1 MKKVWIL
8 LIILLCPLVIKAE
21 NITNYYINA
30 TLNSNGDLL
39 VEEYI
44 ELKENTNYFERNIYY
59 KDNTLKVPAYDNFI
73 EYNKLNNGSSIQ
85 FLTIGSIP
93 KVKNNTEEITGVKEF
108 SKTNVAH
115 TGDTNIYILRNDED
129 KDYLRIYKDDNNA
142 YYLKYVIKDLAVKY
156 NDIGEIYFNILKN
169 NPDRIKN
176 LKITINLPNNDKA
189 YSFTKGKNVKKVIN
203 NNFKIS
209 YQYKDIKEQEDIKL
223 RILFNKDII
232 SNSTKINNI
241 DALEKILNN
250 EPKNITSIDYIDK
263 ILEIIILILIISN
276 YCLLVIYTRESIISY
291 QEIEKGLKN
300 KIDRKNILYLILILI
315 LMIILIILKLLGIVL
330 LILSIIIGSYVIN
343 KNKKDKRIKYLTT
356 MYILIMFIC
365 FLNLLQKNSVIY
377 IILSLADIVSLYSLN
392 IKKEKK
398 LK

>member
-189 YSFTKGKNVKKVIN
+189 YTFNKGKNVKKVTN
-203 NNFKIS
+203 NNYKLS

-223 RILFNKDII
+223 RILFNKDIVNNSLKENNTQTLAEI
-232 SNSTKINNI
+232 LSFEKQNSNII
-241 DALEKILNN
+241 
-250 EPKNITSIDYIDK
+250 KNINK
-263 ILEIIILILIISN
+263 FLGIIITILIIIN
-276 YCLLVIYTRESIISY
+276 YFLLVIYTR
-291 QEIEKGLKN
+291 
-300 KIDRKNILYLILILI
+300 
-315 LMIILIILKLLGIVL
+315 
-330 LILSIIIGSYVIN
+330 LSIIGYKDILNILKEKISKKNIIYMVLSLIIIIGLIFLRVLGITLLISSIIISSYIIN
-343 KNKKDKRIKYLTT
+343 RNKKDNKIKYLSI
-356 MYILIMFIC
+356 MYILIMLIC
-365 FLNLLQKNSVIY
+365 TLNLVRVNNIIY
-377 IILSLADIVSLYSLN
+377 LILSIADIISLYSLCL
-392 IKKEKK
+392 KK

>member
-59 KDNTLKVPAYDNFI
+59 KDNTSKVPAYDNFI

-176 LKITINLPNNDKA
+176 LKITINLPNNNKA
-189 YSFTKGKNVKKVIN
+189 YTFTKGKNVKKVTN
-203 NNFKIS
+203 NNYKLS

-223 RILFNKDII
+223 RLLFNKDIVNNSLKENNTQTLAEI
-232 SNSTKINNI
+232 LSFEKQNSNII
-241 DALEKILNN
+241 
-250 EPKNITSIDYIDK
+250 KNINK
-263 ILEIIILILIISN
+263 FLGIIITILIIIN
-276 YCLLVIYTRESIISY
+276 YFLLVIYTR
-291 QEIEKGLKN
+291 
-300 KIDRKNILYLILILI
+300 
-315 LMIILIILKLLGIVL
+315 
-330 LILSIIIGSYVIN
+330 LSIIGYKDILNILKEKISKKNIIYMVLSLIIIIGLIFLRVLGITLLISSIIISSYIIN
-343 KNKKDKRIKYLTT
+343 RNKKDNKIKYLSI
-356 MYILIMFIC
+356 MYILIMLIC
-365 FLNLLQKNSVIY
+365 TLNLVRVNNIIY
-377 IILSLADIVSLYSLN
+377 LILSIVDIISLYSLSL
-392 IKKEKK
+392 KK

>member
-8 LIILLCPLVIKAE
+8 LIIFLCPLVIKAE

-115 TGDTNIYILRNDED
+115 TGDTSIYILRNDED

-189 YSFTKGKNVKKVIN
+189 YTFNKGKNVKKVTN
-203 NNFKIS
+203 NNYKLS

-223 RILFNKDII
+223 RILFNKDIVN
-232 SNSTKINNI
+232 NSLKENNTQTLGEI
-241 DALEKILNN
+241 LSLEKQNSNII
-250 EPKNITSIDYIDK
+250 KNINK
-263 ILEIIILILIISN
+263 FLGIIITILIIIN
-276 YCLLVIYTRESIISY
+276 YFLLVIYTR
-291 QEIEKGLKN
+291 
-300 KIDRKNILYLILILI
+300 
-315 LMIILIILKLLGIVL
+315 
-330 LILSIIIGSYVIN
+330 LSIIGYKDILNILKEKISKKNIIYMVLSLIIIIGLIFLRVLGITLLISSIIISSYIIN
-343 KNKKDKRIKYLTT
+343 RNKKDNKIKYLSI
-356 MYILIMFIC
+356 MYILIMLIC
-365 FLNLLQKNSVIY
+365 TLNLVRVNNIIY
-377 IILSLADIVSLYSLN
+377 LILSIADIISLYSLCL
-392 IKKEKK
+392 KK

>member
-8 LIILLCPLVIKAE
+8 LIIFLCPLVIKAE

-73 EYNKLNNGSSIQ
+73 EYTKLNNGSSIQ

-115 TGDTNIYILRNDED
+115 TGDTSIYILRNDED

-176 LKITINLPNNDKA
+176 LKITINLPNNNKA
-189 YSFTKGKNVKKVIN
+189 YTFNKGKNVKKVTN
-203 NNFKIS
+203 NNYKLS

-223 RILFNKDII
+223 RILFNKDIVNNSLKENNTQTLAEI
-232 SNSTKINNI
+232 LSFEKQNSNII
-241 DALEKILNN
+241 
-250 EPKNITSIDYIDK
+250 KNINK
-263 ILEIIILILIISN
+263 FLGIIITILIIIN
-276 YCLLVIYTRESIISY
+276 YFLLVIYTR
-291 QEIEKGLKN
+291 
-300 KIDRKNILYLILILI
+300 
-315 LMIILIILKLLGIVL
+315 
-330 LILSIIIGSYVIN
+330 LSIIGYKDILNILKEKISKKNIIYMVLSLIIIIGLIFLRVLGITLLISSIIISSYIIN
-343 KNKKDKRIKYLTT
+343 RNKKDNKIKYLSI
-356 MYILIMFIC
+356 MYILIMLIC
-365 FLNLLQKNSVIY
+365 TLNLVRVNNIIY
-377 IILSLADIVSLYSLN
+377 LILSIADIISLYSLCL
-392 IKKEKK
+392 KK

>member
-8 LIILLCPLVIKAE
+8 LIIFLCPLVIKAE

-115 TGDTNIYILRNDED
+115 TGDTSIYILRNDED

-189 YSFTKGKNVKKVIN
+189 YTFNKGKNVKKVTN
-203 NNFKIS
+203 NNYKLS

-223 RILFNKDII
+223 RILFNKDIVNNSLKENNTQTLAEI
-232 SNSTKINNI
+232 LSFEKQNSNII
-241 DALEKILNN
+241 
-250 EPKNITSIDYIDK
+250 KNINK
-263 ILEIIILILIISN
+263 FLGIIITILIIIN
-276 YCLLVIYTRESIISY
+276 YFLLVIYTR
-291 QEIEKGLKN
+291 
-300 KIDRKNILYLILILI
+300 
-315 LMIILIILKLLGIVL
+315 
-330 LILSIIIGSYVIN
+330 LSIIGYKDILNILKEKISKKNIIYMVLSLIIIIGLIFLRVLGITLLISSIIISSYIIN
-343 KNKKDKRIKYLTT
+343 RNKKDNKIKYLSI
-356 MYILIMFIC
+356 MYILIMLIC
-365 FLNLLQKNSVIY
+365 TLNLVRVNNIIY
-377 IILSLADIVSLYSLN
+377 LILSIADIISLYSLSL
-392 IKKEKK
+392 KK

>member
-8 LIILLCPLVIKAE
+8 LIIFLCPLVIKAE

-85 FLTIGSIP
+85 FRTIGSIP

-189 YSFTKGKNVKKVIN
+189 YTFNKGKNVKKVTN
-203 NNFKIS
+203 NNYKLS

-223 RILFNKDII
+223 RILFNKDIVNNSLKENNTQTLAEI
-232 SNSTKINNI
+232 LSFEKQNSNII
-241 DALEKILNN
+241 
-250 EPKNITSIDYIDK
+250 KNINK
-263 ILEIIILILIISN
+263 FLGIIITILIIIN
-276 YCLLVIYTRESIISY
+276 YFLLFIYTR
-291 QEIEKGLKN
+291 
-300 KIDRKNILYLILILI
+300 
-315 LMIILIILKLLGIVL
+315 
-330 LILSIIIGSYVIN
+330 LSIIGYKDILNILKEKISKKNIIYMVLSLIIIIGLIFLRVLGITLLISSIIISSYIIN
-343 KNKKDKRIKYLTT
+343 RNKKDNKIKYLSI
-356 MYILIMFIC
+356 MYILIMLIC
-365 FLNLLQKNSVIY
+365 TLNLVRVNNIIY
-377 IILSLADIVSLYSLN
+377 LILSIADIISLYSLCL
-392 IKKEKK
+392 KK

>member
-8 LIILLCPLVIKAE
+8 LIIFLCPLVIKAE

-85 FLTIGSIP
+85 FLTIGSVP

-176 LKITINLPNNDKA
+176 LKITINLPNNNKA

-223 RILFNKDII
+223 RILFNKDIVNNSLKENNTQTLAEI
-232 SNSTKINNI
+232 LSFEKQNSNII
-241 DALEKILNN
+241 
-250 EPKNITSIDYIDK
+250 KNINK
-263 ILEIIILILIISN
+263 FLGIIITILIIIN
-276 YCLLVIYTRESIISY
+276 YFLLVIYTR
-291 QEIEKGLKN
+291 
-300 KIDRKNILYLILILI
+300 
-315 LMIILIILKLLGIVL
+315 
-330 LILSIIIGSYVIN
+330 LSIIGYKDILNILKEKISKKNIIYMVLSLIIIIGLIFLRVLGITLLISSIIISSYIIN
-343 KNKKDKRIKYLTT
+343 RNKKDNKIKYLSI
-356 MYILIMFIC
+356 MYILIMLIC
-365 FLNLLQKNSVIY
+365 TLNLVRVNNIIY
-377 IILSLADIVSLYSLN
+377 LILSIADIISLYSLSL
-392 IKKEKK
+392 KK

>member
-8 LIILLCPLVIKAE
+8 LIIFLCPLVIKAE

-189 YSFTKGKNVKKVIN
+189 YTFNKGKNVKKVTN
-203 NNFKIS
+203 NNYKLS

-223 RILFNKDII
+223 RILFNKDIVNNSLKENNTQTLAEI
-232 SNSTKINNI
+232 LSFEKQNSNII
-241 DALEKILNN
+241 
-250 EPKNITSIDYIDK
+250 KNINK
-263 ILEIIILILIISN
+263 FLWIIITILIIIN
-276 YCLLVIYTRESIISY
+276 YFLLVIYTR
-291 QEIEKGLKN
+291 
-300 KIDRKNILYLILILI
+300 
-315 LMIILIILKLLGIVL
+315 
-330 LILSIIIGSYVIN
+330 LSIIGYKDILNILKEKISKKNIIYMVLSLIIIIGLIFLRVLGITLLISSIIISSYIIN
-343 KNKKDKRIKYLTT
+343 RNKKDNKIKYLNI
-356 MYILIMFIC
+356 MYILIMLIC
-365 FLNLLQKNSVIY
+365 TLNLVRVNNIIY
-377 IILSLADIVSLYSLN
+377 LILSIADIISLYSLCL
-392 IKKEKK
+392 KK

>member
-8 LIILLCPLVIKAE
+8 LIIFLCPLVIKAE

-189 YSFTKGKNVKKVIN
+189 YTFTKGKNVKKVIN

-223 RILFNKDII
+223 RILFNKDIVNNSLKENNTQTLAEI
-232 SNSTKINNI
+232 LSFEKQNSNII
-241 DALEKILNN
+241 
-250 EPKNITSIDYIDK
+250 KNINK
-263 ILEIIILILIISN
+263 FLGIIITILIIIN
-276 YCLLVIYTRESIISY
+276 YFLLVIYTR
-291 QEIEKGLKN
+291 
-300 KIDRKNILYLILILI
+300 
-315 LMIILIILKLLGIVL
+315 
-330 LILSIIIGSYVIN
+330 LSIIGYKDILNILKEKISKKNIIYMVLSLIIIIGLIFLRVLGITLLISSIIISSYIIN
-343 KNKKDKRIKYLTT
+343 RNKKDNKIKYLSI
-356 MYILIMFIC
+356 MYILIMLIC
-365 FLNLLQKNSVIY
+365 TLNLVRVNNIIY
-377 IILSLADIVSLYSLN
+377 LILSIADIISLYSLSL
-392 IKKEKK
+392 KK

>member
-8 LIILLCPLVIKAE
+8 LIIFLCPLVIKAE

-223 RILFNKDII
+223 RILFNKDIVNNSLKENNTQTLAEI
-232 SNSTKINNI
+232 LSFEKQNSNII
-241 DALEKILNN
+241 
-250 EPKNITSIDYIDK
+250 KNINK
-263 ILEIIILILIISN
+263 FLGIIITILIIIN
-276 YCLLVIYTRESIISY
+276 YFLMVIYTR
-291 QEIEKGLKN
+291 
-300 KIDRKNILYLILILI
+300 
-315 LMIILIILKLLGIVL
+315 
-330 LILSIIIGSYVIN
+330 LSIIGYKDILNILKEKISKKNIIYMVLSLIIIIGLIFLRVLGITLLISSIIISSYIIN
-343 KNKKDKRIKYLTT
+343 RNKKDNKIKYLSI
-356 MYILIMFIC
+356 MYILIMLIC
-365 FLNLLQKNSVIY
+365 TLNLVRVNNIIY
-377 IILSLADIVSLYSLN
+377 LILSIADIISLYSLCL
-392 IKKEKK
+392 KK

>member
-8 LIILLCPLVIKAE
+8 LIIFLCPLVIKAE

-176 LKITINLPNNDKA
+176 LKITINLPNNNKA
-189 YSFTKGKNVKKVIN
+189 YSFTKGKNVKKVTN
-203 NNFKIS
+203 NNYKLS

-223 RILFNKDII
+223 RILFNKDIVNNSLKENNTQTLAEI
-232 SNSTKINNI
+232 LSFEKQNSNII
-241 DALEKILNN
+241 
-250 EPKNITSIDYIDK
+250 KNINK
-263 ILEIIILILIISN
+263 FLGIIITILIIIN
-276 YCLLVIYTRESIISY
+276 YFLLVIYTR
-291 QEIEKGLKN
+291 
-300 KIDRKNILYLILILI
+300 
-315 LMIILIILKLLGIVL
+315 
-330 LILSIIIGSYVIN
+330 LSIIGYKDILNILKEKISKKNIIYMVLSLIIIIGLIFLRVLGITLLISSIIISSYIIN
-343 KNKKDKRIKYLTT
+343 RNKKDNKIKYLSI
-356 MYILIMFIC
+356 MYILIMLIC
-365 FLNLLQKNSVIY
+365 TLNLVRVNNIIY
-377 IILSLADIVSLYSLN
+377 LILSIADIISLYSLCL
-392 IKKEKK
+392 KK

>member
-30 TLNSNGDLL
+30 TLNSNGYLL

-115 TGDTNIYILRNDED
+115 TGDTSIYILRNDED

-142 YYLKYVIKDLAVKY
+142 YYLKYVIKNLAVKY

-223 RILFNKDII
+223 RILFNKDIVN
-232 SNSTKINNI
+232 NSLKENNTQTLGEI
-241 DALEKILNN
+241 LSLEKQNSNII
-250 EPKNITSIDYIDK
+250 KNINK
-263 ILEIIILILIISN
+263 FLGIIITILIIIN
-276 YCLLVIYTRESIISY
+276 YFLLVIYTR
-291 QEIEKGLKN
+291 
-300 KIDRKNILYLILILI
+300 
-315 LMIILIILKLLGIVL
+315 
-330 LILSIIIGSYVIN
+330 LSIIGYKDILNILKEKISKKNIIYMVLSLIIIIGLIFLRVLGITLLISSIIISSYIIN
-343 KNKKDKRIKYLTT
+343 RNKKDNKIKYLSI
-356 MYILIMFIC
+356 MYILIMLIC
-365 FLNLLQKNSVIY
+365 TLNLVRVNNIIY
-377 IILSLADIVSLYSLN
+377 LILSIADIISLYSLCL
-392 IKKEKK
+392 KK

>member
-39 VEEYI
+39 VEEYV

-189 YSFTKGKNVKKVIN
+189 YTFNKGKNVKKVIN

-223 RILFNKDII
+223 RILFNKDIVNNSLKENNTQTLAEI
-232 SNSTKINNI
+232 LSFEKQNSNII
-241 DALEKILNN
+241 
-250 EPKNITSIDYIDK
+250 KNINK
-263 ILEIIILILIISN
+263 FLGIIITILIIIN
-276 YCLLVIYTRESIISY
+276 YFLMVIYTR
-291 QEIEKGLKN
+291 
-300 KIDRKNILYLILILI
+300 
-315 LMIILIILKLLGIVL
+315 
-330 LILSIIIGSYVIN
+330 LSIIVYKDILNILKEKISKKNIIYMVLSLIIIIGLIFLRVLGITLLISSIIISSYIIN
-343 KNKKDKRIKYLTT
+343 RNKKDNKIKYLSI
-356 MYILIMFIC
+356 MYILIMLIC
-365 FLNLLQKNSVIY
+365 TLNLVRVNNIIY
-377 IILSLADIVSLYSLN
+377 LILSIADIISLYSLCL
-392 IKKEKK
+392 KK

>member
-8 LIILLCPLVIKAE
+8 LIIFLCPLVIKAE

-189 YSFTKGKNVKKVIN
+189 YTFNKGKNVKKVTN
-203 NNFKIS
+203 NNYKLS

-223 RILFNKDII
+223 RILFNKDIVNNSLKENNTQTLAEI
-232 SNSTKINNI
+232 LSFEKQNSNII
-241 DALEKILNN
+241 
-250 EPKNITSIDYIDK
+250 KNINK
-263 ILEIIILILIISN
+263 FLGIIITILIIIN
-276 YCLLVIYTRESIISY
+276 YFLLVIYTR
-291 QEIEKGLKN
+291 
-300 KIDRKNILYLILILI
+300 
-315 LMIILIILKLLGIVL
+315 
-330 LILSIIIGSYVIN
+330 LSIIGYKDILNILKEKISKKNIIYMVLSLIIIIGLIFLRVLGITLLISSIIISSYIIN
-343 KNKKDKRIKYLTT
+343 RNKKDNKIKYLSI
-356 MYILIMFIC
+356 MYILIMLIC
-365 FLNLLQKNSVIY
+365 TLNLVRVNNIIY
-377 IILSLADIVSLYSLN
+377 LILSIADIISLYSLSL
-392 IKKEKK
+392 KK

>member
-176 LKITINLPNNDKA
+176 LKITINLPNNNKA
-189 YSFTKGKNVKKVIN
+189 YTFNKGKNVKKVIN

-223 RILFNKDII
+223 RILFNKDIVNNSLKENNTQTLAEI
-232 SNSTKINNI
+232 LSFEKQNSNII
-241 DALEKILNN
+241 
-250 EPKNITSIDYIDK
+250 KNINK
-263 ILEIIILILIISN
+263 FLGIIITILIIIN
-276 YCLLVIYTRESIISY
+276 YFLLVIYTR
-291 QEIEKGLKN
+291 
-300 KIDRKNILYLILILI
+300 
-315 LMIILIILKLLGIVL
+315 
-330 LILSIIIGSYVIN
+330 LSIIGYKDILNILKEKISKKNIIYMVLSLIIIIGLIFLRVLGITLLISSIIISSYIIN
-343 KNKKDKRIKYLTT
+343 RNKKDNKIKYLSI
-356 MYILIMFIC
+356 MYILIMLIC
-365 FLNLLQKNSVIY
+365 TLNLVRVNNIIY
-377 IILSLADIVSLYSLN
+377 LILSIADIISLYSLCL
-392 IKKEKK
+392 KK

>member
-8 LIILLCPLVIKAE
+8 LIIFLCPLVIKAE

-115 TGDTNIYILRNDED
+115 TGDTSIYILRNDED

-176 LKITINLPNNDKA
+176 LKITINLPNNNKA

-223 RILFNKDII
+223 RILFNKDIVNNSLKENNTQTLGEI
-232 SNSTKINNI
+232 LSFEKQNSNII
-241 DALEKILNN
+241 
-250 EPKNITSIDYIDK
+250 KNINK
-263 ILEIIILILIISN
+263 FLGIIITILIIIN
-276 YCLLVIYTRESIISY
+276 YFLLVIYTR
-291 QEIEKGLKN
+291 
-300 KIDRKNILYLILILI
+300 
-315 LMIILIILKLLGIVL
+315 
-330 LILSIIIGSYVIN
+330 LSIIGYKDILNILKEKISKKNIIYMVLSLIIIIGLIFLRVLGITLLISSIIISSYIIN
-343 KNKKDKRIKYLTT
+343 RNKKDNKIKYLSI
-356 MYILIMFIC
+356 MYILIMLIC
-365 FLNLLQKNSVIY
+365 TLNLVRVNNIIY
-377 IILSLADIVSLYSLN
+377 LILSIADIISLYSLSL
-392 IKKEKK
+392 KK

>member
-115 TGDTNIYILRNDED
+115 TGDTSIYILRNDED

-142 YYLKYVIKDLAVKY
+142 YYLKYVIKNLAVKY

-223 RILFNKDII
+223 RILFNKDIVN
-232 SNSTKINNI
+232 NSLKENNTQTLGEI
-241 DALEKILNN
+241 LSLEKQNSNII
-250 EPKNITSIDYIDK
+250 KNINK
-263 ILEIIILILIISN
+263 FLGIIITILIIIN
-276 YCLLVIYTRESIISY
+276 YFLLVIYTR
-291 QEIEKGLKN
+291 
-300 KIDRKNILYLILILI
+300 
-315 LMIILIILKLLGIVL
+315 
-330 LILSIIIGSYVIN
+330 LSIIGYKDILNILKEKISKKNIIYMVLSLIIIIGLIFLRVLGITLLISSIIISSYIIN
-343 KNKKDKRIKYLTT
+343 RNKKDNKIKYLSI
-356 MYILIMFIC
+356 MYILIMLIC
-365 FLNLLQKNSVIY
+365 TLNLVRVNNIIY
-377 IILSLADIVSLYSLN
+377 LILSIADIISLYSLCL
-392 IKKEKK
+392 KK

>member
-8 LIILLCPLVIKAE
+8 LIIFLCPLVIKAE

-59 KDNTLKVPAYDNFI
+59 KDNTSKVPAYDNFI

-176 LKITINLPNNDKA
+176 LKITINLPNNNKA
-189 YSFTKGKNVKKVIN
+189 YSFTKGKNVKKVTN
-203 NNFKIS
+203 NNYKLS

-223 RILFNKDII
+223 RILFNKDIVNNSLKENNTQTLAEI
-232 SNSTKINNI
+232 LSFEKQNSNII
-241 DALEKILNN
+241 
-250 EPKNITSIDYIDK
+250 KNINK
-263 ILEIIILILIISN
+263 FLGIIITILIIIN
-276 YCLLVIYTRESIISY
+276 YFLLVIYTR
-291 QEIEKGLKN
+291 
-300 KIDRKNILYLILILI
+300 
-315 LMIILIILKLLGIVL
+315 
-330 LILSIIIGSYVIN
+330 LSIIGYKDILNILKEKISKKNIIYMVLSLIIIIGLIFLRVLGITLLISSIIISSYIIN
-343 KNKKDKRIKYLTT
+343 RNKKDNKIKYLNI
-356 MYILIMFIC
+356 MYILIMLIC
-365 FLNLLQKNSVIY
+365 TLNLVRVNNIIY
-377 IILSLADIVSLYSLN
+377 LILSIADIISLYSLCL
-392 IKKEKK
+392 KK

>member
-8 LIILLCPLVIKAE
+8 LIIFLCPLVIKAE

-223 RILFNKDII
+223 RILFNKDIVNNSLKENNTQTLAEI
-232 SNSTKINNI
+232 LSFEKQNSNII
-241 DALEKILNN
+241 
-250 EPKNITSIDYIDK
+250 KNINK
-263 ILEIIILILIISN
+263 FLGIIITILIIIN
-276 YCLLVIYTRESIISY
+276 YFLLVIYTR
-291 QEIEKGLKN
+291 
-300 KIDRKNILYLILILI
+300 
-315 LMIILIILKLLGIVL
+315 
-330 LILSIIIGSYVIN
+330 LSIIGYKDILNILKEKISKKNIIYMVLSLIIIIGLIFLRVLGITLLISSIIISSYIIN
-343 KNKKDKRIKYLTT
+343 RNKKDNKIKYLNI
-356 MYILIMFIC
+356 MYILIMLIC
-365 FLNLLQKNSVIY
+365 TLNLVRVNNIIY
-377 IILSLADIVSLYSLN
+377 LILSIADIISLYSLCL
-392 IKKEKK
+392 KK

>member
-39 VEEYI
+39 VEEYV

-189 YSFTKGKNVKKVIN
+189 YTFNKGKNVKKVIN

-223 RILFNKDII
+223 RILFNKDIVNNSLKENNTQTLAEI
-232 SNSTKINNI
+232 LSFEKQNSNII
-241 DALEKILNN
+241 
-250 EPKNITSIDYIDK
+250 KNINK
-263 ILEIIILILIISN
+263 FLGIIITILIIIN
-276 YCLLVIYTRESIISY
+276 YFLMVIYTR
-291 QEIEKGLKN
+291 
-300 KIDRKNILYLILILI
+300 
-315 LMIILIILKLLGIVL
+315 
-330 LILSIIIGSYVIN
+330 LSIIGYKDILNILKEKISKKNIIYMVLSLIIIIGLIFLRVLGITLLISSIIISSYIIN
-343 KNKKDKRIKYLTT
+343 RNKKDNKIKYLSI
-356 MYILIMFIC
+356 MYILIMLIC
-365 FLNLLQKNSVIY
+365 TLNLVRVNNIIY
-377 IILSLADIVSLYSLN
+377 LILSIADIISLYSLCL
-392 IKKEKK
+392 KK

>member
-8 LIILLCPLVIKAE
+8 LIIFLCPLVIKAE

-85 FLTIGSIP
+85 FRTIGSIP

-189 YSFTKGKNVKKVIN
+189 YTFNKGKNVKKVTN
-203 NNFKIS
+203 NNYKLS

-223 RILFNKDII
+223 RILFNKDIVNNSLKENNTQTLAEI
-232 SNSTKINNI
+232 LSFEKQNSNII
-241 DALEKILNN
+241 
-250 EPKNITSIDYIDK
+250 KNINK
-263 ILEIIILILIISN
+263 FLGIIITILIIIN
-276 YCLLVIYTRESIISY
+276 YFLLVIYTR
-291 QEIEKGLKN
+291 
-300 KIDRKNILYLILILI
+300 
-315 LMIILIILKLLGIVL
+315 
-330 LILSIIIGSYVIN
+330 LSIIGYKDILNILKEKISKKNIIYMVLSLIIIIGLIFLRVLGITLLISSIIISSYIIN
-343 KNKKDKRIKYLTT
+343 RNKKDNKIKYLSI
-356 MYILIMFIC
+356 MYILIMLIC
-365 FLNLLQKNSVIY
+365 TLNLVRVNNIIY
-377 IILSLADIVSLYSLN
+377 LILSIADIISLYSLCL
-392 IKKEKK
+392 KK

>member
-59 KDNTLKVPAYDNFI
+59 KDNTLKVLAYDNFM

-85 FLTIGSIP
+85 FLTIGSVP
-93 KVKNNTEEITGVKEF
+93 KVKNNKEEITGVKEF

-169 NPDRIKN
+169 NHNRIKN
-176 LKITINLPNNDKA
+176 LKITINLPNNNKA
-189 YSFTKGKNVKKVIN
+189 YSFTKGKNVKKVTN
-203 NNFKIS
+203 NNYKLS

-223 RILFNKDII
+223 RILFNKDIVNNSPKE
-232 SNSTKINNI
+232 SNTQTLAEILSFEKQNNNIINNI
-241 DALEKILNN
+241 NKFLGIIIAILTIINYFLLVTYTRLSIIGYKDILNILKEKISK
-250 EPKNITSIDYIDK
+250 KNIIYTVLS
-263 ILEIIILILIISN
+263 LIIIIGLIFLR
-276 YCLLVIYTRESIISY
+276 V
-291 QEIEKGLKN
+291 
-300 KIDRKNILYLILILI
+300 
-315 LMIILIILKLLGIVL
+315 LGITL
-330 LILSIIIGSYVIN
+330 LILSIIISSYIIN
-343 KNKKDKRIKYLTT
+343 RNKKDNKIKYLSI

-365 FLNLLQKNSVIY
+365 TLNLIRANNIIY
-377 IILSLADIVSLYSLN
+377 LILSIADIISLYSLSL
-392 IKKEKK
+392 KK

>member
-8 LIILLCPLVIKAE
+8 LIIFLCPLVIKAE

-59 KDNTLKVPAYDNFI
+59 KDNTSKVPAYDNFI

-176 LKITINLPNNDKA
+176 LKITINLPNNNKA
-189 YSFTKGKNVKKVIN
+189 YTFTKGKNVKKVTN
-203 NNFKIS
+203 NNYKLS

-223 RILFNKDII
+223 RILFNKDIVNNSLKENNTQTLAEI
-232 SNSTKINNI
+232 LSFEKQNSNII
-241 DALEKILNN
+241 
-250 EPKNITSIDYIDK
+250 KNINK
-263 ILEIIILILIISN
+263 FLGIIITILIIIN
-276 YCLLVIYTRESIISY
+276 YFLLVIYTRLSIIGY
-291 QEIEKGLKN
+291 KDILNILKEKISK
-300 KIDRKNILYLILILI
+300 KNIIYMVLSLI
-315 LMIILIILKLLGIVL
+315 IIIGLIILRVLGITL
-330 LILSIIIGSYVIN
+330 LISSIIISSYIIN
-343 KNKKDKRIKYLTT
+343 RNKKDNKIKYLSI
-356 MYILIMFIC
+356 MYILIMLIC
-365 FLNLLQKNSVIY
+365 TLNLVRVNNIIY
-377 IILSLADIVSLYSLN
+377 LILSIADIISLYSLSL
-392 IKKEKK
+392 KK